1 MFKID
6 HIGIAVNSLQAAVS
20 AFEAILGEN
29 PAGRESVP
37 SEGVEVVFFGHG
49 SGRIEL
55 LEALGP
61 ESPIARFIERRGQG
75 LHHICLQ
82 VPDLQAAID
91 RLALLDVTP
100 LPPGIRPGAEGRQV
114 AFFHPRDCAGVLV
127 ELTAAAD

>member
-6 HIGIAVNSLQAAVS
+6 HIGIAVNSLQTAVS
-20 AFEAILGEN
+20 AFTALLGEN
-29 PAGRESVP
+29 PEGRETVP
-37 SEGVEVVFFGHG
+37 SEGVEVVFFGHD
-49 SGRIEL
+49 SGRVEL
-55 LEALGP
+55 LEAISP

-75 LHHICLQ
+75 LHHICFQ

-91 RLALLDVTP
+91 RLALLGVTP

-127 ELTAAAD
+127 ELTAAGD